1 MITRITGSITRRVC
15 TKEDFAMAVTL
26 FTLIGVGTF
35 SRWLMRLIDFLDS
48 A

>member
-1 MITRITGSITRRVC
+1 
-15 TKEDFAMAVTL
+15 MAVTL

-48 A
+48 AR